1 MNYSPG
7 KSIKLVK
14 NSSQSLKSS
23 PILSH
28 KKCKKGV
35 NDVKKVK
42 SDKNTS
48 LKSGKTVKNIAD
60 YFTKISGE
68 NKSDDPN
75 DSNVRNDSEMDVFNV
90 TVKGKVS
97 EMRNAFEILMRQGG
111 DTREKTP
118 KKRLK
123 RLENTPI
130 RKEKGPEREK

>member
-1 MNYSPG
+1 ML
-7 KSIKLVK
+7 IQTLKLEK
-14 NSSQSLKSS
+14 KKISYYPMIHTLWRILK
-23 PILSH
+23 
-28 KKCKKGV
+28 
-35 NDVKKVK
+35 
-42 SDKNTS
+42 
-48 LKSGKTVKNIAD
+48 
-60 YFTKISGE
+60 YFKKISGE

-130 RKEKGPEREK
+130 RKEKGPKREN